1 MTPEIEDRRRRQGG
15 VLLALVLAV
24 IAAWLVYLWLDGVD
38 GGGGIAADAP
48 AATTV
53 VTSPPATTTTVA
65 TTTTTTVAATTTTT
79 TAPEATGLDAAIA
92 NIRRLE
98 IEQFGT
104 RFGEPDRLAALFA
117 TPGEP
122 ALGISRLGNGNV
134 LLLARLADQD
144 DLDRLDAACR
154 DSFVQE
160 CGSAFEATADTDA
173 AWLDGVLTS
182 FGEVGDVRILGIGVV
197 DGEYTLLGQVASEE
211 TKDRIG
217 AAVAAAIEPDL
228 TLINELE
235 VVDADAITGDT
246 QTALEDLDL
255 QGITFESGSAEIT
268 ADGQAI
274 LDEAVAVLANAVGV
288 TVEVGGHTDS
298 AGGAA
303 SNQRLSQARA
313 ESVVA
318 YLVDGGVDEAIL
330 TAVGYGEEQPVA
342 DNATPEGREQNRRI
356 EFTVSAA

>member
-1 MTPEIEDRRRRQGG
+1 
-15 VLLALVLAV
+15 V
-24 IAAWLVYLWLDGVD
+24 AA
-38 GGGGIAADAP
+38 
-48 AATTV
+48 
-53 VTSPPATTTTVA
+53 
-65 TTTTTTVAATTTTT
+65 TTTTTVAAGPFDDFR
-79 TAPEATGLDAAIA
+79 AEFGSFDGASALLDFVESADGAALGVARLDDGRGVLLGRFDTDA
-92 NIRRLE
+92 NARLAVDSCVE
-98 IEQFGT
+98 
-104 RFGEPDRLAALFA
+104 RFGEGLCA
-117 TPGEP
+117 
-122 ALGISRLGNGNV
+122 
-134 LLLARLADQD
+134 
-144 DLDRLDAACR
+144 
-154 DSFVQE
+154 
-160 CGSAFEATADTDA
+160 SAFEVGDA
-173 AWLDGVLTS
+173 ASASWLGSALASLDEVDGVP
-182 FGEVGDVRILGIGVV
+182 GWWIAVN
-197 DGEYTLLGQVASEE
+197 DGEYTLRGRVASEE

-235 VVDADAITGDT
+235 VVDADVITGDT

-303 SNQRLSQARA
+303 SNQRLSQSRA

-318 YLVDGGVDEAIL
+318 YLIDGGVDEAIL